1 MDDDFHFLN
10 RFVKLLTCSLEN
22 ANVLHLFLVVFA
34 SKIMFLF
41 FTVTVTISVYVS
53 QCYFIFYKF

>member
-1 MDDDFHFLN
+1 MDDDFDFFN

-22 ANVLHLFLVVFA
+22 ADVLHSFLVVFA

-41 FTVTVTISVYVS
+41 FTMLQLLFTFPNAILYII
-53 QCYFIFYKF
+53 YF